1 MAKFLIRR
9 LFSLIITL
17 FVVSVA
23 VFAVSELAPGNIA
36 INTLGN
42 TITPEQEASFNAQ
55 HGLDQPALT
64 RYIRW
69 IIGSDWQAAR
79 KIGHPVTRVYDP
91 DSDRYS
97 WWAVDEDGTLFQNY
111 TPDGETIVRI
121 ERQLRGGDQE
131 TRRPGDQERSS
142 NEPPPLSPSPPGST
156 GPSTGSGRS
165 SPRRLLVS
173 EGWTPNEDGLLVFW
187 GVDQEGHAAMWVKG
201 DDQVAW
207 TLTKAT
213 WTSAPGAPRQYIPL
227 QRGLLRGDP
236 GVSFFTR
243 RPVAETL
250 IRRLVNTTFLAG
262 LAFVIVM
269 PLALALGLMAG
280 LNEGKLLDRA
290 ASITSL
296 IATATPE
303 FASGVFLIVI
313 FTAPFVR
320 NTLGIK
326 LPTAVVA
333 SSDTAIFERPQMLV
347 LPVLTLTLVELGYVL
362 RITRASMVEV
372 MRTNY
377 IRTAVLKGL
386 PRFSIVLKHALKN
399 ALMAP
404 ITVIMLHVNWLVG
417 GIVIVETLFGFPGLG
432 RYVLEAALFKDVFAI
447 EAAAMLL
454 VVIAVGTQLVADI
467 IYTFLNPRIRY
478 A

>member
-9 LFSLIITL
+9 IIFLIITL
-17 FVVSVA
+17 IVVSIA
-23 VFAVSELAPGNIA
+23 VFAISELAPGNIA

-55 HGLDQPALT
+55 NGLDKPSPT

-69 IIGSDWQAAR
+69 MLGSDWQAAGL
-79 KIGHPVTRVYDP
+79 IGNRVTRIYDKEN
-91 DSDRYS
+91 DRYS
-97 WWAVDEDGTLFQNY
+97 WWAVDNNGALYQSY
-111 TPDGETIVRI
+111 TPDGETIVRV
-121 ERQLRGGDQE
+121 ERQPDGTTEEILTSGD
-131 TRRPGDQERSS
+131 
-142 NEPPPLSPSPPGST
+142 
-156 GPSTGSGRS
+156 
-165 SPRRLLVS
+165 V
-173 EGWTPNEDGLLVFW
+173 WTANEDGLLTFW
-187 GVDQEGHAAMWVKG
+187 GVDDSGHAAMWVKG

-207 TLTKAT
+207 TLTKAA
-213 WTSAPGAPRQYIPL
+213 WTSAAGAPREYIPL

-250 IRRLVNTTFLAG
+250 VRRLRNTAFMAGIAFL
-262 LAFVIVM
+262 IVM
-269 PLALALGLMAG
+269 PVALVLGLIAG
-280 LNEGKLLDRA
+280 LNEGRYIDRV
-290 ASITSL
+290 ASISSL
-296 IATATPE
+296 VATATPE
-303 FASGVFLIVI
+303 FASGVFLILI
-313 FTAPFVR
+313 FATW
-320 NTLGIK
+320 LGWF
-326 LPTAVVA
+326 PGAVVVA
-333 SSDTAIFERPQMLV
+333 SDTAIFENPKMLV
-347 LPVLTLTLVELGYVL
+347 LPVLTLTLIELGYVL

-386 PRFSIVLKHALKN
+386 PRRRIVFKHAIKN

-404 ITVIMLHVNWLVG
+404 ITIIMLHVNWLIG

-454 VVIAVGTQLVADI
+454 VVIAVGTQLLADI
-467 IYTFLNPRIRY
+467 IYTYLNPRIRY

>member
-9 LFSLIITL
+9 IVFLIITL

-23 VFAVSELAPGNIA
+23 VFAISELAPGNIA

-55 HGLDQPALT
+55 NGLDQPPVT
-64 RYIRW
+64 RYTRW
-69 IIGSDWQAAR
+69 ILGSDWEAALL
-79 KIGHPVTRVYDP
+79 IGDRVTRIYDEEN
-91 DSDRYS
+91 DRYS
-97 WWAVDEDGTLFQNY
+97 WWAVEDDGTLYQNY
-111 TPDGETIVRI
+111 TPDGETLIRV
-121 ERQLRGGDQE
+121 ERQED
-131 TRRPGDQERSS
+131 
-142 NEPPPLSPSPPGST
+142 GST
-156 GPSTGSGRS
+156 EEKIVSGD
-165 SPRRLLVS
+165 V
-173 EGWTPNEDGLLVFW
+173 WTPNEEGLLTFW
-187 GVDQEGHAAMWVKG
+187 GVSNTGHAAMWVKG
-201 DDQVAW
+201 DDQVTW

-213 WTSAPGAPRQYIPL
+213 WTSAAGAPREYIPL

-250 IRRLVNTTFLAG
+250 IRRLKNTALLAG
-262 LAFVIVM
+262 TAFLIVM
-269 PLALALGLMAG
+269 PLALVLGLIAG
-280 LNEGKLLDRA
+280 LNEGSFVDRF
-290 ASITSL
+290 ASISSL
-296 IATATPE
+296 VATATPE
-303 FASGVFLIVI
+303 FASGVFLILI
-313 FTAPFVR
+313 FSTWLNLVP
-320 NTLGIK
+320 G
-326 LPTAVVA
+326 AVVVT
-333 SSDTAIFERPQMLV
+333 SDTAIFENPKMLV
-347 LPVLTLTLVELGYVL
+347 LPVLTLTLIELGYVL

-386 PRFSIVLKHALKN
+386 PRRQVVFKHAIKN

-404 ITVIMLHVNWLVG
+404 ITIIMLHVNWLIG

-432 RYVLEAALFKDVFAI
+432 RYVLEAALFKDVFAT

-454 VVIAVGTQLVADI
+454 VVVAVGTQLFADI
-467 IYTFLNPRIRY
+467 IYTYLNPRIRY